1 MQKGKLSGVM
11 PEEREI
17 LEHVSNLPEQMW
29 TLIASLLGRMA
40 QDGDLPP
47 LASPSWL
54 RMLSVCTQADD
65 GIRKVRMAIE
75 VQMPFVYVHT
85 LAALV
90 HLTNML
96 FAVTLGLTMGVCIGG
111 VTKHAKI
118 PFEGVVTAET
128 PVAVEVQ
135 TII

>member
-1 MQKGKLSGVM
+1 M
-11 PEEREI
+11 PEEREL
-17 LEHVSNLPEQMW
+17 LESVSNLPEQMW
-29 TLIASLLGRMA
+29 TLLSSLLGRMS

-54 RMLSVCTQADD
+54 RMLAVCTEADD

-90 HLTNML
+90 HVINIL
-96 FAVTLGLTMGVCIGG
+96 FAITLGLTVGSSVGG
-111 VTKHAKI
+111 IVSYTKYWYFSGEHHGSK
-118 PFEGVVTAET
+118 PE
-128 PVAVEVQ
+128 
-135 TII
+135 